1 LDVTSLRQIGPYE
14 VRRFIDAG
22 AFAWVFE
29 VEDPKFAGRRLA
41 LKMLKPEAA
50 AGEEFRRFE
59 SEARLLAR
67 IDHPSVVTIF
77 DFGRDEVSGNFYY
90 VMTFVDGSTLK
101 ARLKQGPLSVEE
113 AVPIFIDL
121 LDGLQRLHENGIVH
135 RDIKPANVLLGS
147 DGRARLADLGIA
159 RVQTERSQTRTG
171 VAVGTALYMSPEQ
184 ARGREVDP
192 RSDLFSVGL
201 TLYEVLTG
209 DVIYDH
215 VDSVDSSSGMDVLMY
230 IGSLVH
236 SRNEFD
242 VRFGDEHPV
251 PAPIQKIILH
261 TLRLDP
267 GQRFASAAEMRDALR
282 HAMLPPVPAPQRR
295 GLPLRALMAVGA
307 TALILLAAVA
317 GYFLYLQPLM
327 RNKAARQQAERLFEE
342 VTLSNERA
350 LALASAARDLDPAP
364 PESLASEVDD
374 RLERASAY
382 LEDSTEDLRRGDF
395 AVALTDLGRVVER
408 QEGAC
413 QILSDQFLS
422 ARASTDSEVLR
433 KRILALAD
441 RGAEEIAGAS
451 WAPLAAVVPHLD
463 DPATAA
469 VGCAAAQADVD
480 RVQAAANGAPLA
492 DSLEAELDAVWPRLV
507 EEAYQNGVTAR
518 LLAVAQP
525 VEAIEYKLALKEAK
539 LALLEGSRSLRAR
552 NYQAARNSYRTAE
565 KGFLTAS
572 EIAPAAVARDEARQ
586 LAAAIRSE
594 EDVDSRAASEL
605 LARGEAA
612 WTGARWEESGGLFG
626 EAIGQFK
633 ELRAAHEWK
642 REAVRVRKESSEA
655 RELAVA
661 DGAERSA
668 PTEFAQAEM
677 SFSSA
682 EAALERGD
690 GKQAELGFGVSR
702 GEYAAAQK
710 RAIQALREGTMKQA
724 AAVDARAQLL
734 GEGGCAELLA
744 PAAREHCSGAD
755 DALARGNEALSANNA
770 VSALSQFQAAIEGL
784 GRAGSAQALW
794 DSSRPRPPVLG
805 RRVPQRALVKIGPRQ
820 LLSFAVEAS
829 DPNGDVLNYSWSIDG
844 QAQDER
850 GPTLKRRLD
859 ASATV
864 TVRVDDGHGG
874 EFVESWQ
881 IEVVER
887 TDSVEAR

>member
-1 LDVTSLRQIGPYE
+1 VDVTSLQQIGPYQ

-101 ARLKQGPLSVEE
+101 ARLKQGPLSVDE
-113 AVPIFIDL
+113 ALPIFIDL

-184 ARGREVDP
+184 ARGREVDA

-209 DVIYDH
+209 EVIYDH

-242 VRFGDEHPV
+242 VRFSDERPV
-251 PAPIQKIILH
+251 PTAIQKIILRS
-261 TLRLDP
+261 LRLAPD
-267 GQRFASAAEMRDALR
+267 QRFPSAAEMRNALR
-282 HAMLPPVPAPQRR
+282 HALMPPAPVPQRR
-295 GLPLRALMAVGA
+295 GPPLRTLFLVAG
-307 TALILLAAVA
+307 TAFALLAAVA
-317 GYFLYLQPLM
+317 VYLLYVQPLM
-327 RNKAARQQAERLFEE
+327 RNRAVREQAERSFEE
-342 VTLSNERA
+342 VSLANERA
-350 LALASAARDLDPAP
+350 VALVSAAHDLEPAP
-364 PESLASEVDD
+364 PESLASEIED
-374 RLERASAY
+374 RLERAAAY
-382 LEDSTEDLRRGDF
+382 LEDSAEDLRSHSF
-395 AVALTDLGRVVER
+395 AIALKDLARVVER

-413 QILSDQFLS
+413 QLLFDQFLA
-422 ARASTDSEVLR
+422 ARARSDSEALSQRV
-433 KRILALAD
+433 LALSD
-441 RGAEEIAGAS
+441 RGAEEVAGAS
-451 WAPLAAVVPHLD
+451 WAPLAAVLPRLEE
-463 DPATAA
+463 PRSAGT
-469 VGCAAAQADVD
+469 GCESAQAAID
-480 RVQAAANGAPLA
+480 RVQAVAEGAPLA
-492 DSLEAELDAVWPRLV
+492 SSLEAELDVVWPRLV

-525 VEAIEYKLALKEAK
+525 VDAMEYKLALKEAK
-539 LALLEGSRSLRAR
+539 LALLEGSRSLKAR

-572 EIAPAAVARDEARQ
+572 AIAPAAVARDDAQ
-586 LAAAIRSE
+586 KIAAEIHSE
-594 EDVDSRAASEL
+594 DEVDTRAASDLVRRAE
-605 LARGEAA
+605 EAWA
-612 WTGARWEESGGLFG
+612 ASRWEESGRLFG
-626 EAIGQFK
+626 EAVTQFK
-633 ELRAAHEWK
+633 ELRAATEWK
-642 REAVRVRKESSEA
+642 REAVRARQEA
-655 RELAVA
+655 SAARDLAVA

-682 EAALERGD
+682 ENALESGD
-690 GKQAELGFGVSR
+690 GKQAELRFGVSR
-702 GEYAAAQK
+702 NEYAAAQK
-710 RAIQALREGTMKQA
+710 RAIQTLREGSMKQA
-724 AAVDARAQLL
+724 LALEARAQLL
-734 GEGGCAELLA
+734 GESGCADLLA
-744 PAAREHCSGAD
+744 PAARDHCVQAD
-755 DALARGNEALSANNA
+755 EALARGNEALAANNA
-770 VSALSQFQAAIEGL
+770 VSALSQFQAAIDGL
-784 GRAGSAQALW
+784 GRAGSAQVLW
-794 DSSRPRPPVLG
+794 DSSRPRPPELG
-805 RRVPQRALVKIGPRQ
+805 RRVPQRAVVKIGPRQ

-844 QAQDER
+844 QSQEER

-859 ASATV
+859 QSATV
-864 TVRVDDGHGG
+864 AVRVDDGHGG

-881 IEVVER
+881 IEVAER
-887 TDSVEAR
+887 TAPGEPD